1 LSGDS
6 ALAGATHRERTQGER
21 MKKTVVLAVVGLTPN
36 IIGEHTPKIKRFM
49 EAGKMAKVEPVI
61 PAVTATAHST
71 YLTGKTPAEHGAVGN
86 GWYFRDMAEVK
97 FWRQSNALVQAPKI
111 WDVAKEQDPTFT
123 CVNICW
129 WFNMNSTVDYLITP
143 RPMYPSD
150 GRKIPDCYTKPIDLR
165 DTLTDELGQF
175 PLFKFWGAAASI
187 VSSQWIADASKV
199 VERKYNPTLSL
210 IYLPHLDYCLQKF
223 GPDFSKIAGDLKEI
237 DDVVGD
243 LIEYY
248 HGRGA
253 QVTIVSDYGIQ
264 PVSKQ
269 IHLNRIFRQKGWLA
283 YRMELGREMF
293 DPGQSQV
300 FAVADHQIA
309 HIYVQNPALLN
320 EVRALL
326 ESTDGVAEVLD
337 AEGKARYGLDHE
349 RSGELVAL
357 SDPDAWFTYYYWL
370 DDAKAPDYARTVD
383 IHQKPGYDPAELF
396 FDPEDKFVKPK
407 AGFSLMKKKLGFRSL
422 LEVVPLDG
430 KYVMGSHGVKTASD
444 NDGPVFITDQPQ
456 LLDQETITA
465 NAVFDQMLRHLNN
478 A

>member
-1 LSGDS
+1 M
-6 ALAGATHRERTQGER
+6 Q
-21 MKKTVVLAVVGLTPN
+21 KTVVMAVVGLTPN
-36 IIGEHTPKIKRFM
+36 LIGEHTPRIKQFM
-49 EAGKMAKVEPVI
+49 QQGKLAHVEPVI

-71 YLTGKTPAEHGAVGN
+71 YLTGKLPAEHGAVGN

-111 WDVAKEQDPTFT
+111 WDVAKAEDPSFT
-123 CVNICW
+123 CANVCW

-150 GRKIPDCYTKPIDLR
+150 GRKIPDCYTKPMDLR
-165 DTLTDELGQF
+165 DTLQDELGQF

-187 VSSQWIADASKV
+187 ESSQWIANASKIL
-199 VERKYNPTLSL
+199 EKRYSPTLTL

-223 GPDFSKIAGDLKEI
+223 GPDMDKIANDLKEI
-237 DDVVGD
+237 DEVTGD
-243 LIEYY
+243 LIDFY

-269 IHLNRIFRQKGWLA
+269 IHLNRIFRRHGWLN
-283 YRMELGREMF
+283 YRLELGREMF
-293 DPGQSQV
+293 DPGTSQA

-309 HIYVQNPALLN
+309 HIYVQNPDILD
-320 EVRALL
+320 EVRKVVEA
-326 ESTDGVAEVLD
+326 TDGVAEVLD
-337 AEGKARYGLDHE
+337 AEGKQRYGLDHE

-357 SDPDAWFTYYYWL
+357 SDRDAWFTYYYWL
-370 DDAKAPDYARTVD
+370 DDDKAPDYARTVD

-407 AGFSLMKKKLGFRSL
+407 AALALLKKKAGFRSL

-430 KYVMGSHGVKTASD
+430 KYVKGSHGVPTASVE
-444 NDGPVFITDQPQ
+444 DGPVFITDQPD
-456 LLDQETITA
+456 LLTGDTIPSTG
-465 NAVFDQMLRHLNN
+465 VFDQMLAHLHNTKVKV
-478 A
+478 ASR